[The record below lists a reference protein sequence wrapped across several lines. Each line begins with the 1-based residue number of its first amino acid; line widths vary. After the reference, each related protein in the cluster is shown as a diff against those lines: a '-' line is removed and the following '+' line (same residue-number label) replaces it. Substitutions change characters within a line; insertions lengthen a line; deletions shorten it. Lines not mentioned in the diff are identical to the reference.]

1 MKLPNVIHV
10 GYSKAMSAWLQ
21 RLFNE
26 NQEIFYVRKTN
37 YFIPYFDNYQKGI
50 EYYQKYFFE
59 ADKYKVVLESDEHL
73 LMPGLHRGIWINT
86 TNLDLVTKTMTR
98 IQETLSEVKV
108 ILVIRNQVDMII
120 SKYVQYVRGGGK
132 LSVDSFL
139 DEILY
144 KGNNYL
150 KYCDYR
156 YSEVIQILWK
166 IFTKNNVYIIILEE
180 FKRNQE
186 KVLNEISDFIGTKIR
201 VRKEN
206 RKKVNVSPSY
216 YCLRLEMILNKLFV
230 KKKRTINQREITRI
244 PLRLW
249 AYSHRFLELIDAF
262 VFKQKRREKFIGPF
276 HEAKI
281 QKIFHED
288 NKKLELLL
296 RRDLRS
302 MGYY

>member
-1 MKLPNVIHV
+1 MKLPNVIHI
-10 GYSKAMSAWLQ
+10 GYSKAMSTWLQ
-21 RLFNE
+21 KLFNE
-26 NQEIFYVRKTN
+26 NPEIFYVMKTN
-37 YFIPYFDNYQKGI
+37 YFIPYFDNYKKGI
-50 EYYQKYFFE
+50 EYYQKYFLK
-59 ADKYKVVLESDEHL
+59 ADKYKTVLESDEHL
-73 LMPGLHRGIWINT
+73 LMPGLHTGIWVNT

-98 IQETLSEVKV
+98 IKETLDEVKI

-120 SKYVQYVRGGGK
+120 SKYVQYIRGGGK

-139 DEILY
+139 NEILY
-144 KGNNYL
+144 KDNNYL

-166 IFTKNNVYIIILEE
+166 NFIKNNVYIIILEE

-201 VRKEN
+201 VRKEH

-230 KKKRTINQREITRI
+230 KKKRTINQKAITRI
-244 PLRLW
+244 PHRLW
-249 AYSHRFLELIDAF
+249 IYGHKFLELTDAF
-262 VFKQKRREKFIGPF
+262 VFKQKQRKKFIGPV

-281 QKIFHED
+281 RKIFHED

-296 RRDLRS
+296 RRDLRG